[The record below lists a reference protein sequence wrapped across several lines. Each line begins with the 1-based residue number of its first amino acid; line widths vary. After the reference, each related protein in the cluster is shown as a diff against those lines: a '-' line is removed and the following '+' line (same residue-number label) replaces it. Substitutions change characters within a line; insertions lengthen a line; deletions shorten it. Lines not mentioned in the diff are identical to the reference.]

1 MSTGSRP
8 RFRFYNAIAGGITI
22 DSGPLR
28 TEQHLDWR
36 SCPNNEAIIAGM
48 IVQSNSHAILCSSFG
63 DHQGYGKHVSPKF
76 SFTMLRSSASVV
88 PSLLRSKTL
97 G

>member
-8 RFRFYNAIAGGITI
+8 RFRFYNAIAREITV

-28 TEQHLDWR
+28 TEQHLDSR
-36 SCPNNEAIIAGM
+36 SCLNNTAIIAAM
-48 IVQSNSHAILCSSFG
+48 MVLSNSAAILCSFFG

-76 SFTMLRSSASVV
+76 SFTMLRSSGPVV